1 MKVLAF
7 GSTTI
12 RRAEAL
18 KGAEPD
24 ACFYVQSAGMIGN
37 KIHIDF
43 ATDPP
48 PDIVVEVDISHE
60 STSKLTIYADLA
72 VPEVWRFDG
81 RVLTIYRLEQ
91 SEYVISTES
100 AALPA
105 LTSETLTEFLNRAEK
120 EGQYETVLAFEEW
133 LRSQTA

>member
-1 MKVLAF
+1 
-7 GSTTI
+7 
-12 RRAEAL
+12 
-18 KGAEPD
+18 
-24 ACFYVQSAGMIGN
+24 MIGN